1 MGLTA
6 GDRSSCNV
14 FCVCVCVW
22 PRTEAQ
28 IRMKIC
34 ELCNGKNDYFD
45 LTLIKN
51 RLPGD

>member
-1 MGLTA
+1 
-6 GDRSSCNV
+6 
-14 FCVCVCVW
+14 
-22 PRTEAQ
+22 
-28 IRMKIC
+28 MKIC